1 MEDGKILVVEDQDA
15 MRESLVIAFKDEGYQ
30 VEAVASGE
38 EAMQRLNNNVYDLV
52 VTDLKMKKVDGLEV
66 LKAVKN
72 ANSSTEVV
80 LITAYGTIVTAV
92 RAIRDGAYDYVTK
105 PFRHQE
111 ILRVAKKAL
120 EKKRL
125 KDRVRYLEG
134 EIRDKYKFEGIVGNS
149 NAILEVLKTTSHVC
163 RTESTVLITGESG
176 TGKELIARAVHYNSP
191 RKDGPFVV
199 INCGALPENLQES
212 ELFGHVKGAFTGA
225 IRDKTG
231 LFQQAQKG
239 TILLDE
245 IGETLPSTQVKL
257 LRFLQ
262 DGEIRPVGGNK
273 SIFVDTRIIVATNE
287 NLEKAVELGRF
298 RKDLFYR
305 INVIRIHIPP
315 LRERREDIPLL
326 VEYFLEKILEKFKK
340 GKRVF
345 SEVAMHAFMNYD
357 WPGNIRELQN
367 MIESAV
373 ALSKSEIINV
383 DELPLPV
390 PVEEFAALS
399 RNPLDDERKKL
410 FIVTT
415 LAEQEKNAIIEA
427 LNKYG
432 GNQTKAAQVLG
443 ISTTTL
449 WRKIKKYRIK
459 SQHEISDNID
469 NSRAKSPLVPGE

>member
-1 MEDGKILVVEDQDA
+1 MESGKILVVEDQDA
-15 MRESLVIAFKDEGYQ
+15 MRESLVIAFRDEGYQ
-30 VEAVASGE
+30 VEGVASGE
-38 EAMQRLNNNVYDLV
+38 EAIRRLNGNNVYDLV

-66 LKAVKN
+66 LKAAKT
-72 ANSSTEVV
+72 ASPSTEVA
-80 LITAYGTIVTAV
+80 LITAYGTISTAV
-92 RAIRDGAYDYVTK
+92 QAIRDGAYDYVTK

-111 ILRVAKKAL
+111 ILKVAKKAI
-120 EKKRL
+120 EKKSL

-134 EIRDKYKFEGIVGNS
+134 EIRDKYRFEGIVGSS
-149 NAILEVLKTTSHVC
+149 NAVLEVLKITSQVC
-163 RTESTVLITGESG
+163 RTESTVLVTGESG
-176 TGKELIARAVHYNSP
+176 TGKELIARAIHYNSH

-212 ELFGHVKGAFTGA
+212 ELFGHVRGSFTGA
-225 IRDKTG
+225 IRDKIG
-231 LFQQAQKG
+231 LFQHAQKG

-273 SIFVDTRIIVATNE
+273 AIYVDTRIVAATNE
-287 NLEKAVELGRF
+287 NLDKAVESGKF

-305 INVIRIHIPP
+305 INVIRIHLPP

-326 VEYFLEKILEKFKK
+326 VEYFLEQITEKLKK
-340 GKRVF
+340 GTRTF
-345 SEVAMHAFMNYD
+345 SKEAMQALMNYD

-367 MIESAV
+367 IMERAV
-373 ALSKSEIINV
+373 ALSRKDLIDLDEIP
-383 DELPLPV
+383 LPL
-390 PVEEFAALS
+390 ERFAALTTT
-399 RNPLDDERKKL
+399 PMEDEKRKS

-427 LNKYG
+427 LNKYS
-432 GNQTKAAQVLG
+432 GNQTKVAQILG

-459 SQHEISDNID
+459 SQHEISDKI
-469 NSRAKSPLVPGE
+469 

>member
-1 MEDGKILVVEDQDA
+1 MENGKILVVEDQDA
-15 MRESLVIAFKDEGYQ
+15 MRESLVIAFRDEGYQ
-30 VEAVASGE
+30 VEGVASGE
-38 EAMQRLNNNVYDLV
+38 EAIQKLDSHNVYDLV

-66 LKAVKN
+66 LKAVKA
-72 ANSSTEVV
+72 ANPSTEVV
-80 LITAYGTIVTAV
+80 LITAYGTISTAV
-92 RAIRDGAYDYVTK
+92 QAIRDGAYDYVTK

-111 ILRVAKKAL
+111 ILKVAKKAI
-120 EKKRL
+120 EKKSL

-149 NAILEVLKTTSHVC
+149 NAMLEVLKITSHVC

-176 TGKELIARAVHYNSP
+176 TGKELIARAIHYNSL

-212 ELFGHVKGAFTGA
+212 ELFGHMRGAFTGA
-225 IRDKTG
+225 VKDKVG
-231 LFQQAQKG
+231 LFLQAQKG

-245 IGETLPSTQVKL
+245 IGETSPSTQVKL

-273 SIFVDTRIIVATNE
+273 AIYVDVRIIAATNE
-287 NLEKAVELGRF
+287 NLEKAVESGKF

-305 INVIRIHIPP
+305 INVIRIHLPP

-326 VEYFLEKILEKFKK
+326 VEYFLEEILEKLKK

-345 SEVAMHAFMNYD
+345 SKESMRALVNYD

-367 MIESAV
+367 IIERAV
-373 ALSKSEIINV
+373 TLSKNEIINA
-383 DELPLPV
+383 DELPL
-390 PVEEFAALS
+390 PVEEFAALA
-399 RNPLDDERKKL
+399 RDPLEDQKRKS

-432 GNQTKAAQVLG
+432 GNQTRVSQILG

-459 SQHEISDNID
+459 PQHEISDTI
-469 NSRAKSPLVPGE
+469 GT

>member
-30 VEAVASGE
+30 VAGVASGE
-38 EAMQRLNNNVYDLV
+38 DAIQRLNSNNVYDLV

-80 LITAYGTIVTAV
+80 LITAYGTISTAV
-92 RAIRDGAYDYVTK
+92 QAIRDGAYDYVTK

-111 ILRVAKKAL
+111 ILKVAKKAI
-120 EKKRL
+120 EKKML

-149 NAILEVLKTTSHVC
+149 NAILEVLKITSHVC
-163 RTESTVLITGESG
+163 RTESTVLVTGESG

-212 ELFGHVKGAFTGA
+212 ELFGHVRGAFTGA
-225 IRDKTG
+225 IRDKVG
-231 LFQQAQKG
+231 LFQQAQNG

-245 IGETLPSTQVKL
+245 VGETLPSTQVKL

-273 SIFVDTRIIVATNE
+273 AMYVDTRIIAATNE

-315 LRERREDIPLL
+315 LRERREDVPLL
-326 VEYFLEKILEKFKK
+326 VEYFLEKLLEKFKK

-345 SEVAMHAFMNYD
+345 SEEAIYAFMNYD

-367 MIESAV
+367 MIERAV

-383 DELPLPV
+383 DELP
-390 PVEEFAALS
+390 
-399 RNPLDDERKKL
+399 
-410 FIVTT
+410 
-415 LAEQEKNAIIEA
+415 
-427 LNKYG
+427 
-432 GNQTKAAQVLG
+432 
-443 ISTTTL
+443 
-449 WRKIKKYRIK
+449 
-459 SQHEISDNID
+459 
-469 NSRAKSPLVPGE
+469 

>member
-15 MRESLVIAFKDEGYQ
+15 MRESLAIAFRDEGYQ
-30 VEAVASGE
+30 VEGVSSGE
-38 EAMQRLNNNVYDLV
+38 EAIQRLYGNKTYDLV
-52 VTDLKMKKVDGLEV
+52 VTDLKMKKIDGLEV
-66 LKAVKN
+66 LRAVKA
-72 ANSSTEVV
+72 ANPSTEVV
-80 LITAYGTIVTAV
+80 LITAYGTISTAV
-92 RAIRDGAYDYVTK
+92 QAIRDGAYDYVTK

-111 ILRVAKKAL
+111 ILRVAKKAI
-120 EKKRL
+120 EKKSL

-134 EIRDKYKFEGIVGNS
+134 EVREKYKFEGIVGNS
-149 NAILEVLKTTSHVC
+149 NAMLEVLKTTSHIC

-176 TGKELIARAVHYNSP
+176 TGKELIAKAIHYNSP
-191 RKDGPFVV
+191 RKENQFIV

-225 IRDKTG
+225 IRDKIG
-231 LFQQAQKG
+231 LFQQAQRG

-245 IGETLPSTQVKL
+245 IGETSPATQVKL

-262 DGEIRPVGGNK
+262 DGEIRLVGGNK
-273 SIFVDTRIIVATNE
+273 SIYVDARIVTATNE
-287 NLEKAVELGRF
+287 NLEKAVESGRF

-305 INVIRIHIPP
+305 INVIRIHLPP

-326 VEYFLEKILEKFKK
+326 VEYFLEKILEKQKK
-340 GKRVF
+340 GKKVI
-345 SEVAMHAFMNYD
+345 SKEAMHALVNYD

-367 MIESAV
+367 MMERAV
-373 ALSKSEIINV
+373 ALSKNEMIQIHELLLPNGEFDAITKKPLE
-383 DELPLPV
+383 DEKRM
-390 PVEEFAALS
+390 S
-399 RNPLDDERKKL
+399 

-415 LAEQEKNAIIEA
+415 LAEQEKKAIIEA

-432 GNQTKAAQVLG
+432 GNQTKVAQILG

-459 SQHEISDNID
+459 SQHEISDNV
-469 NSRAKSPLVPGE
+469 NR

>member
-30 VEAVASGE
+30 VAGVASGE
-38 EAMQRLNNNVYDLV
+38 DAIQRLNSNNVYDLV

-80 LITAYGTIVTAV
+80 LITAYGTISTAV
-92 RAIRDGAYDYVTK
+92 QAIRDGAYDYVTK

-111 ILRVAKKAL
+111 ILKVAKKAI
-120 EKKRL
+120 EKKML

-149 NAILEVLKTTSHVC
+149 NAILEVLKITSHVC
-163 RTESTVLITGESG
+163 RTESTVLVTGESG
-176 TGKELIARAVHYNSP
+176 TGKELIARAIHYNSP

-212 ELFGHVKGAFTGA
+212 ELFGHVRGAFTGA
-225 IRDKTG
+225 IRDKVG
-231 LFQQAQKG
+231 LFQQAQNG

-245 IGETLPSTQVKL
+245 VGETLPSTQVKL

-273 SIFVDTRIIVATNE
+273 AMYVDTRIIAATNE

-315 LRERREDIPLL
+315 LRERREDVPLL
-326 VEYFLEKILEKFKK
+326 VEYFLEKLLEKFKK

-345 SEVAMHAFMNYD
+345 SEEAIYAFMNYD

-367 MIESAV
+367 MIERAV

-383 DELPLPV
+383 DELPFPV

-399 RNPLDDERKKL
+399 RNPLDDERKKS

-432 GNQTKAAQVLG
+432 GNQTKVSQVLG

-469 NSRAKSPLVPGE
+469 N

>member
-1 MEDGKILVVEDQDA
+1 M
-15 MRESLVIAFKDEGYQ
+15 
-30 VEAVASGE
+30 
-38 EAMQRLNNNVYDLV
+38 
-52 VTDLKMKKVDGLEV
+52 
-66 LKAVKN
+66 
-72 ANSSTEVV
+72 
-80 LITAYGTIVTAV
+80 
-92 RAIRDGAYDYVTK
+92 
-105 PFRHQE
+105 
-111 ILRVAKKAL
+111 
-120 EKKRL
+120 L

-134 EIRDKYKFEGIVGNS
+134 EIRDKYRFEGIVGNS
-149 NAILEVLKTTSHVC
+149 NAMLEVLKITSHVC
-163 RTESTVLITGESG
+163 RTESTVLVTGESG
-176 TGKELIARAVHYNSP
+176 TGKELIARAIHYNSP
-191 RKDGPFVV
+191 RKDGQFIV

-225 IRDKTG
+225 IRDKMG

-239 TILLDE
+239 TVLLDE

-273 SIFVDTRIIVATNE
+273 AIYVDTRIIAATNE
-287 NLEKAVELGRF
+287 NLEKAVESGKF

-315 LRERREDIPLL
+315 LRERREDIPPL

-345 SEVAMHAFMNYD
+345 SEEALYAFMNYD

-367 MIESAV
+367 MIERAV

-390 PVEEFAALS
+390 EEFAALS
-399 RNPLDDERKKL
+399 RNPLDDDKKKS

-432 GNQTKAAQVLG
+432 GNQTKVSQVLG

-469 NSRAKSPLVPGE
+469 N

>member
-15 MRESLVIAFKDEGYQ
+15 MRESLVIAFKDEGYH
-30 VEAVASGE
+30 VESVCSGE
-38 EAMQRLNNNVYDLV
+38 DALQRLLGENQFDLV

-66 LKAVKN
+66 LKAAKATN
-72 ANSSTEVV
+72 PLTEVV
-80 LITAYGTIVTAV
+80 VITAYGTISTAV
-92 RAIRDGAYDYVTK
+92 QAIREGAYDYVTK

-111 ILRVAKKAL
+111 IVRVAKKAI
-120 EKKRL
+120 EKKGL

-134 EIRDKYKFEGIVGNS
+134 EVKEKYKFEGIVGNS
-149 NAILEVLKTTSHVC
+149 NAMLEVLKTTSHVC

-176 TGKELIARAVHYNSP
+176 TGKELIARAVHYNSL
-191 RKDGPFVV
+191 RKDCPFVV

-212 ELFGHVKGAFTGA
+212 ELFGHVRGAFTGA
-225 IRDKTG
+225 IRDKIG

-273 SIFVDTRIIVATNE
+273 ALYVDVRIIAATNE

-315 LRERREDIPLL
+315 LRERREDVAML
-326 VEYFLEKILEKFKK
+326 VDYFLEKFSLKLNK
-340 GKRVF
+340 GQKTLSV
-345 SEVAMHAFMNYD
+345 EAKNAMMRYD
-357 WPGNIRELQN
+357 WPGNTRELQN
-367 MIESAV
+367 TIERVV
-373 ALSKSEIINV
+373 ALTKNEVIQV
-383 DELPLPV
+383 EDLLL
-390 PVEEFAALS
+390 PVEEFAGS
-399 RNPLDDERKKL
+399 SVVMMESDKRKS

-415 LAEQEKNAIIEA
+415 LAEQEKIAIVDA

-432 GNQTKAAQVLG
+432 GNQTKVSHVLG

-449 WRKIKKYRIK
+449 WRKIKKYKIRP
-459 SQHEISDNID
+459 QHEIPDNV
-469 NSRAKSPLVPGE
+469 AE

>member
-15 MRESLVIAFKDEGYQ
+15 MRESLVIAFSDEGYQ
-30 VEAVASGE
+30 VEGVASGE
-38 EAMQRLNNNVYDLV
+38 EAIQKIYSHNVYDLV

-66 LKAVKN
+66 LKAVKT
-72 ANSSTEVV
+72 ANPSTEVV
-80 LITAYGTIVTAV
+80 LITAYGTISTAV
-92 RAIRDGAYDYVTK
+92 QAIRDGAYDYVTK

-111 ILRVAKKAL
+111 ILKVAKKAF
-120 EKKRL
+120 EKKNL

-149 NAILEVLKTTSHVC
+149 NAMLEVLKITSHVC
-163 RTESTVLITGESG
+163 RTESTVLVTGESG
-176 TGKELIARAVHYNSP
+176 TGKELIARAIHYNSP
-191 RKDGPFVV
+191 RKEAPFVV

-212 ELFGHVKGAFTGA
+212 ELFGHVKGSFTGA
-225 IRDKTG
+225 IRDKVG

-245 IGETLPSTQVKL
+245 IGETAPSTQVKL

-273 SIFVDTRIIVATNE
+273 ALYVDTRIIAATNE

-326 VEYFLEKILEKFKK
+326 AEYFLEKLLEKLKK
-340 GKRVF
+340 GKRIF
-345 SEVAMHAFMNYD
+345 SEEAMHALMNYD

-367 MIESAV
+367 IIERAV
-373 ALSKSEIINV
+373 ALSKNDIINV

-390 PVEEFAALS
+390 EEFVALS
-399 RNPLDDERKKL
+399 RNPLQDDKRKS

-427 LNKYG
+427 LNKYS
-432 GNQTKAAQVLG
+432 GNQTKVAQVLG

-459 SQHEISDNID
+459 PQHEISDNI
-469 NSRAKSPLVPGE
+469 GE

>member
-1 MEDGKILVVEDQDA
+1 MWDNSGIMENGKILVVEDQDA
-15 MRESLVIAFKDEGYQ
+15 MRESLMIAFRDEGYQ
-30 VEAVASGE
+30 VDVAVSGE
-38 EAMQRLNNNVYDLV
+38 EAIQRLGSHDGYDLI
-52 VTDLKMKKVDGLEV
+52 VTDLKMKKIDGLEV
-66 LKAVKN
+66 LKSAK
-72 ANSSTEVV
+72 AMCPSTEVV
-80 LITAYGTIVTAV
+80 LITAYGTISTAV
-92 RAIRDGAYDYVTK
+92 QAIRDGAYDYVTK

-111 ILRVAKKAL
+111 ILKVAKKAL
-120 EKKRL
+120 EKKSL

-149 NAILEVLKTTSHVC
+149 NVMLEVLKITSQVC
-163 RTESTVLITGESG
+163 RTESTVLVTGESG
-176 TGKELIARAVHYNSP
+176 TGKELIARAIHYNSL

-212 ELFGHVKGAFTGA
+212 ELFGHMKGAFTGA
-225 IRDKTG
+225 IKDKIG

-245 IGETLPSTQVKL
+245 IGETSQSTQVKL

-262 DGEIRPVGGNK
+262 DGEIRPVGGNRA
-273 SIFVDTRIIVATNE
+273 ICIDARIIASTNE
-287 NLEKAVELGRF
+287 NLEKAVESGKF

-305 INVIRIHIPP
+305 INVIRIHLPT

-326 VEYFLEKILEKFKK
+326 IEYFLEKILEKLKK

-345 SEVAMHAFMNYD
+345 SEESMRAFTNYD

-367 MIESAV
+367 IIERAV
-373 ALSKSEIINV
+373 TLSKNEVVNV
-383 DELPLPV
+383 EELPLPV
-390 PVEEFAALS
+390 EHVAVITRDPIE
-399 RNPLDDERKKL
+399 ERKRKS

-415 LAEQEKNAIIEA
+415 LAEQEKNAIVEA

-432 GNQTKAAQVLG
+432 GNQTKVAQILG

-449 WRKIKKYRIK
+449 WRKIKKYRIRP
-459 SQHEISDNID
+459 QHEISDKTD
-469 NSRAKSPLVPGE
+469 R

>member
-1 MEDGKILVVEDQDA
+1 MEKGKILVVEDQDA
-15 MRESLVIAFKDEGYQ
+15 MRESLVIAFRDEGYQ
-30 VEAVASGE
+30 VEGAASGE
-38 EAMQRLNNNVYDLV
+38 EAIQKVDNQNVYDLV

-66 LKAVKN
+66 LRAVKA

-80 LITAYGTIVTAV
+80 LITAYGTISTAV
-92 RAIRDGAYDYVTK
+92 QAIREGAYDYVTK

-111 ILRVAKKAL
+111 ILKVAKKAI
-120 EKKRL
+120 EKKGL

-134 EIRDKYKFEGIVGNS
+134 EIREKYKFEGIVGNS
-149 NAILEVLKTTSHVC
+149 NAMLEVLKVTSHVC
-163 RTESTVLITGESG
+163 RTESTVLVTGESG
-176 TGKELIARAVHYNSP
+176 TGKELIARAIHYNSL

-212 ELFGHVKGAFTGA
+212 ELFGHMKGSFTGA
-225 IRDKTG
+225 IKDKIG
-231 LFQQAQKG
+231 LFLQAQRG

-245 IGETLPSTQVKL
+245 IGETSPSTQVKL

-273 SIFVDTRIIVATNE
+273 ALYVDARIIAATNE
-287 NLEKAVELGRF
+287 NLEKAVESGKF

-305 INVIRIHIPP
+305 INVIRIHLPP

-326 VEYFLEKILEKFKK
+326 VEYFLEKILEKLKK

-345 SEVAMHAFMNYD
+345 SKESMRALVSYD

-367 MIESAV
+367 IIERAV
-373 ALSKSEIINV
+373 TLSKNEIVNV
-383 DELPLPV
+383 DELPLPAGEV
-390 PVEEFAALS
+390 ASLIS
-399 RNPLDDERKKL
+399 DPLEDQKRKS

-415 LAEQEKNAIIEA
+415 LAEQEKNAIIDA

-432 GNQTKAAQVLG
+432 GNQTKVSQILG

-459 SQHEISDNID
+459 PQHEISDTI
-469 NSRAKSPLVPGE
+469 GI

>member
-30 VEAVASGE
+30 VEGVASGE
-38 EAMQRLNNNVYDLV
+38 EAIQRLNNKVYDLV

-72 ANSSTEVV
+72 TNSSTEVV
-80 LITAYGTIVTAV
+80 LITAYGTIITAV
-92 RAIRDGAYDYVTK
+92 QAIRDGAYDYVTK

-111 ILRVAKKAL
+111 ILRVVKKAI
-120 EKKRL
+120 EKKSL

-191 RKDGPFVV
+191 RRDGPFVV

-225 IRDKTG
+225 IRDKVG

-262 DGEIRPVGGNK
+262 GGEIRPVGGNK
-273 SIFVDTRIIVATNE
+273 AIYVDTRIIAATNE
-287 NLEKAVELGRF
+287 NLEKAVESGKF

-305 INVIRIHIPP
+305 INVIRIHMPP
-315 LRERREDIPLL
+315 LRERREDIPPL

-345 SEVAMHAFMNYD
+345 SEEAMCAFMNYD

-367 MIESAV
+367 IIERAV

-390 PVEEFAALS
+390 PVEKFAALS
-399 RNPLDDERKKL
+399 RNPLNDERKKS

-415 LAEQEKNAIIEA
+415 LAEQEKNAIIAA

-432 GNQTKAAQVLG
+432 GNQTKVSQALG

-459 SQHEISDNID
+459 SQHEISDNVD
-469 NSRAKSPLVPGE
+469 N

>member
-1 MEDGKILVVEDQDA
+1 MENGKILVVEDQDA
-15 MRESLVIAFKDEGYQ
+15 MRESLVIAFRDEGYQ
-30 VEAVASGE
+30 VEGAASGE
-38 EAMQRLNNNVYDLV
+38 EAIQKLDSHNVYDLV

-66 LKAVKN
+66 LKAVKA
-72 ANSSTEVV
+72 ANPSTEVV
-80 LITAYGTIVTAV
+80 LITAYGTISTAV
-92 RAIRDGAYDYVTK
+92 QAIRDGAYDYVTK

-111 ILRVAKKAL
+111 ILKVAKKAI
-120 EKKRL
+120 EKKSL

-149 NAILEVLKTTSHVC
+149 NAMLEVLKITSHVC

-176 TGKELIARAVHYNSP
+176 TGKELIARAIHYNSL

-212 ELFGHVKGAFTGA
+212 ELFGHMRGAFTGA
-225 IRDKTG
+225 VKDKVG
-231 LFQQAQKG
+231 LFLQAQRG

-245 IGETLPSTQVKL
+245 IGETSPSTQVKL

-273 SIFVDTRIIVATNE
+273 AMYVDARIIAATNE
-287 NLEKAVELGRF
+287 NLEKAVELGKF

-305 INVIRIHIPP
+305 INVIRIHLPP

-326 VEYFLEKILEKFKK
+326 VEYFLEKILEKLKK

-345 SEVAMHAFMNYD
+345 SKESMRTLVNYD

-367 MIESAV
+367 IIERAV
-373 ALSKSEIINV
+373 TLSKSEIINV

-390 PVEEFAALS
+390 EEFAILS
-399 RNPLDDERKKL
+399 REPLEDQKRKS

-415 LAEQEKNAIIEA
+415 LAEQEKNAIVEA

-432 GNQTKAAQVLG
+432 GNQTKVSQVLG

-459 SQHEISDNID
+459 PQHEISDTI
-469 NSRAKSPLVPGE
+469 GI

>member
-30 VEAVASGE
+30 VEGVASGE
-38 EAMQRLNNNVYDLV
+38 EAIQRLNSNNVYDLV

-80 LITAYGTIVTAV
+80 LITAYGTISTAV
-92 RAIRDGAYDYVTK
+92 QAIRDGAYDYVTK

-111 ILRVAKKAL
+111 ILKVAKKAL

-149 NAILEVLKTTSHVC
+149 NAMLEVLKITSHVC
-163 RTESTVLITGESG
+163 RTESTVLVTGESG

-225 IRDKTG
+225 IRDKMG

-239 TILLDE
+239 TVLLDE

-273 SIFVDTRIIVATNE
+273 SIFVDTRIIAATNE
-287 NLEKAVELGRF
+287 NLEKAVESGKF

-345 SEVAMHAFMNYD
+345 SEEAMYAFMNYD

-367 MIESAV
+367 MIERAV
-373 ALSKSEIINV
+373 ALSKSE
-383 DELPLPV
+383 
-390 PVEEFAALS
+390 
-399 RNPLDDERKKL
+399 K
-410 FIVTT
+410 
-415 LAEQEKNAIIEA
+415 
-427 LNKYG
+427 
-432 GNQTKAAQVLG
+432 
-443 ISTTTL
+443 
-449 WRKIKKYRIK
+449 
-459 SQHEISDNID
+459 
-469 NSRAKSPLVPGE
+469 

>member
-30 VEAVASGE
+30 VEGVASGE
-38 EAMQRLNNNVYDLV
+38 EAIQRLNSNNVYDLV

-80 LITAYGTIVTAV
+80 LITAYGTISTAV
-92 RAIRDGAYDYVTK
+92 QAIRDGAYDYVTK

-111 ILRVAKKAL
+111 ILKVAKKAI
-120 EKKRL
+120 EKKML

-149 NAILEVLKTTSHVC
+149 NAILEVLKITSHVC
-163 RTESTVLITGESG
+163 RTESTVLVTGESG

-212 ELFGHVKGAFTGA
+212 ELFGHVRGAFTGA
-225 IRDKTG
+225 IRDKVG
-231 LFQQAQKG
+231 LFQQAQNG

-245 IGETLPSTQVKL
+245 VGETLPSTQVKL

-273 SIFVDTRIIVATNE
+273 AMYVDTRIIAATNE

-326 VEYFLEKILEKFKK
+326 VEYFLEKLLEKFKK

-345 SEVAMHAFMNYD
+345 SEEAMYAFMNYD

-367 MIESAV
+367 MIERAV

-399 RNPLDDERKKL
+399 RNPLDDERKKS

-432 GNQTKAAQVLG
+432 GNQTKVSQVLG

-469 NSRAKSPLVPGE
+469 N

>member
-1 MEDGKILVVEDQDA
+1 
-15 MRESLVIAFKDEGYQ
+15 
-30 VEAVASGE
+30 
-38 EAMQRLNNNVYDLV
+38 
-52 VTDLKMKKVDGLEV
+52 MKKVDGLEV

-80 LITAYGTIVTAV
+80 LITAYGTIITAV
-92 RAIRDGAYDYVTK
+92 QAIRDGAYDYVTK

-111 ILRVAKKAL
+111 ILRVVKKAI
-120 EKKRL
+120 EKKSL

-149 NAILEVLKTTSHVC
+149 NAILEVLKITSHVC

-191 RKDGPFVV
+191 RREGPFVV
-199 INCGALPENLQES
+199 INCCALPENLQES
-212 ELFGHVKGAFTGA
+212 ELFGHVRGAFTGA
-225 IRDKTG
+225 IRDKVG

-273 SIFVDTRIIVATNE
+273 SIFVDTRIIAATNE

-345 SEVAMHAFMNYD
+345 SEEAMYAFMNYD

-367 MIESAV
+367 MIERAV

-399 RNPLDDERKKL
+399 RNPLDDERKKS

-415 LAEQEKNAIIEA
+415 LAEQEKNAIIET

-432 GNQTKAAQVLG
+432 GNQTKVSQVLG

-459 SQHEISDNID
+459 SQHEISDNVD
-469 NSRAKSPLVPGE
+469 N

>member
-15 MRESLVIAFKDEGYQ
+15 MRESLVIAFKDEGYH
-30 VEAVASGE
+30 VEGVCSGE
-38 EAMQRLNNNVYDLV
+38 DALQRLLGENQFDLV

-66 LKAVKN
+66 LKAVKATN
-72 ANSSTEVV
+72 PLTEVV
-80 LITAYGTIVTAV
+80 VITAYGTISTAV
-92 RAIRDGAYDYVTK
+92 QAIREGAYDYVTK

-111 ILRVAKKAL
+111 ILRVAKKAI
-120 EKKRL
+120 EKKGL

-134 EIRDKYKFEGIVGNS
+134 EVKEKYKFEGIVGTS
-149 NAILEVLKTTSHVC
+149 NAMLEVLKTTSHVC

-176 TGKELIARAVHYNSP
+176 TGKELIARAVHYNSL
-191 RKDGPFVV
+191 RKDCPFVV

-212 ELFGHVKGAFTGA
+212 ELFGHVRGAFTGA
-225 IRDKTG
+225 IRDKIG

-273 SIFVDTRIIVATNE
+273 ALYVDVRIIAATNE

-315 LRERREDIPLL
+315 LRERREDVALL
-326 VEYFLEKILEKFKK
+326 VDYFLEKFSTKLNK
-340 GKRVF
+340 GKKTLSV
-345 SEVAMHAFMNYD
+345 EAKYAMMRYD

-367 MIESAV
+367 TIERVV
-373 ALSKSEIINV
+373 ALTKNEVIQV
-383 DELPLPV
+383 EDLLL
-390 PVEEFAALS
+390 PVEEFAGS
-399 RNPLDDERKKL
+399 SVVMMESDKRKS

-415 LAEQEKNAIIEA
+415 LAEQEKIAIVDA

-432 GNQTKAAQVLG
+432 GNQTKVSQVLG

-449 WRKIKKYRIK
+449 WRKIKKYKIRP
-459 SQHEISDNID
+459 QHEIPDNI
-469 NSRAKSPLVPGE
+469 AE

>member
-1 MEDGKILVVEDQDA
+1 MEEGRILVVEDQDA
-15 MRESLVIAFKDEGYQ
+15 MRESLVIAFRDEGYQ
-30 VEAVASGE
+30 VNDAASGE
-38 EAMQRLNNNVYDLV
+38 EAIQKLQSNPVYDLV

-66 LKAVKN
+66 LKVAKT
-72 ANSSTEVV
+72 ANPSTEVV
-80 LITAYGTIVTAV
+80 LITAYGTISTAV
-92 RAIRDGAYDYVTK
+92 QAIRDGAYDYVTK

-111 ILRVAKKAL
+111 ILKVAKKAI
-120 EKKRL
+120 EKKSL

-134 EIRDKYKFEGIVGNS
+134 EIRDKYKFEGVVGNS
-149 NAILEVLKTTSHVC
+149 NAILEVLKVTSHVS

-176 TGKELIARAVHYNSP
+176 TGKELIARAIHYNSP

-212 ELFGHVKGAFTGA
+212 ELFGHMKGAFTGA
-225 IRDKTG
+225 IRDKVG

-239 TILLDE
+239 TIFLDE

-273 SIFVDTRIIVATNE
+273 PMYVDARIITATNE
-287 NLEKAVELGRF
+287 NLEKAVEEGRF

-305 INVIRIHIPP
+305 INVIRIHLPP
-315 LRERREDIPLL
+315 LKERREDIPLL
-326 VEYFLEKILEKFKK
+326 VEYFLEIILDKLKR

-345 SEVAMHAFMNYD
+345 SKEAMRAFTNYD

-367 MIESAV
+367 IIERAV
-373 ALSKSEIINV
+373 ALSKNEIINA
-383 DELPLPV
+383 DELPIPIN
-390 PVEEFAALS
+390 EFTSLS
-399 RNPLDDERKKL
+399 ENPIDDKRKSY
-410 FIVTT
+410 IVTT

-427 LNKYG
+427 LNKYD
-432 GNQTKAAQVLG
+432 GNQTKVSQILG

-449 WRKIKKYRIK
+449 WRKIKKYKIK
-459 SQHEISDNID
+459 PQHEIIDKLDN
-469 NSRAKSPLVPGE
+469 

>member
-30 VEAVASGE
+30 VEGVASGE
-38 EAMQRLNNNVYDLV
+38 EAIQRLNSNNVYDLV

-80 LITAYGTIVTAV
+80 LITAYGTISTAV
-92 RAIRDGAYDYVTK
+92 QAIRDGAYDYVTK

-111 ILRVAKKAL
+111 ILKAAKKAI

-149 NAILEVLKTTSHVC
+149 NAILEVLKITSHVC
-163 RTESTVLITGESG
+163 RTESTVLVTGESG
-176 TGKELIARAVHYNSP
+176 TGKELIARAIHYNSP
-191 RKDGPFVV
+191 RKDGQFVV

-225 IRDKTG
+225 IRDKIG

-239 TILLDE
+239 TVLLDE

-273 SIFVDTRIIVATNE
+273 SIFVDTRIIAATNE

-326 VEYFLEKILEKFKK
+326 VEYFLEKLLEKFKK

-345 SEVAMHAFMNYD
+345 SEEAMYAFMNYD

-367 MIESAV
+367 MIERAV

-399 RNPLDDERKKL
+399 RNPLDDERKKS

-432 GNQTKAAQVLG
+432 GNQTKVSQVLG

-469 NSRAKSPLVPGE
+469 N

>member
-15 MRESLVIAFKDEGYQ
+15 MRESLVIAFRDEGYR
-30 VEAVASGE
+30 VEGVSSGE
-38 EAMQRLNNNVYDLV
+38 EALQKLYTSKYDLV
-52 VTDLKMKKVDGLEV
+52 VTDLKMKKTDGLEV
-66 LKAVKN
+66 LKAVKTIN
-72 ANSSTEVV
+72 PSTEVV
-80 LITAYGTIVTAV
+80 LITAYGTISTAV
-92 RAIRDGAYDYVTK
+92 QAIRDGAYDYVTK

-111 ILRVAKKAL
+111 ILKVAKKAI
-120 EKKRL
+120 EKKSL

-134 EIRDKYKFEGIVGNS
+134 EIRERYKFEGIVGNS
-149 NAILEVLKTTSHVC
+149 NSMLEILKMTSHIS

-176 TGKELIARAVHYNSP
+176 TGKELIARAIHYNSP
-191 RKDGPFVV
+191 RKEGPFVV

-225 IRDKTG
+225 IRDKVG
-231 LFQQAQKG
+231 LFQQAQGG

-245 IGETLPSTQVKL
+245 VGETSPATQVKL

-273 SIFVDTRIIVATNE
+273 SMYVDVRIIAATNE
-287 NLEKAVELGRF
+287 NLEKAVELGKF

-305 INVIRIHIPP
+305 INVIRIHLPA

-326 VEYFLEKILEKFKK
+326 VDFFLEKILEKLKK

-345 SEVAMHAFMNYD
+345 SKEAVYTMVNYD

-367 MIESAV
+367 MIERAV
-373 ALSKSEIINV
+373 ALSKGEVINV
-383 DELPLPV
+383 NELLLPE
-390 PVEEFAALS
+390 EEFHAIVKQ
-399 RNPLDDERKKL
+399 PMEEEKRKS
-410 FIVTT
+410 FIVST
-415 LAEQEKNAIIEA
+415 LAEQEKKAIIDA

-432 GNQTKAAQVLG
+432 GNQTKVAQILG

-459 SQHEISDNID
+459 SQHEISDIIE
-469 NSRAKSPLVPGE
+469 K